1 MMQMLLKSN
10 QDASLSKAY
19 SDCFILLTQHFY
31 EQNQK
36 QIREFLSF
44 TYKELLTKFLSGR
57 CNQSAGLNLNLF
69 KSVIE
74 KCPCL
79 GWSLIKVI
87 LRCFLNKTQEK
98 DKSEMKEEKKA
109 KKPEEEGG
117 SRSNH
122 QRLQA
127 IELCLW
133 LIKSSAKDKEAM

>member
-1 MMQMLLKSN
+1 MMQMLLKQN
-10 QDASLSKAY
+10 QDPALAKAY

-31 EQNQK
+31 DQNQK
-36 QIREFLSF
+36 QIREFLTF

-57 CNQSAGLNLNLF
+57 CSASAGLNLNLF

-87 LRCFLNKTQEK
+87 LRCFLNKPAEK
-98 DKSEMKEEKKA
+98 TKSEDKEEKKA
-109 KKPEEEGG
+109 KPADGEGG

-127 IELCLW
+127 IELCQW
-133 LIKSSAKDKEAM
+133 LIKSS

>member
-1 MMQMLLKSN
+1 MLLKSN

-31 EQNQK
+31 DQNQK
-36 QIREFLSF
+36 PIREFLAF

-87 LRCFLNKTQEK
+87 LRCFLNKTKEQDEN
-98 DKSEMKEEKKA
+98 DKKEEKKA
-109 KKPEEEGG
+109 KGADEEGG

-122 QRLQA
+122 
-127 IELCLW
+127 
-133 LIKSSAKDKEAM
+133 